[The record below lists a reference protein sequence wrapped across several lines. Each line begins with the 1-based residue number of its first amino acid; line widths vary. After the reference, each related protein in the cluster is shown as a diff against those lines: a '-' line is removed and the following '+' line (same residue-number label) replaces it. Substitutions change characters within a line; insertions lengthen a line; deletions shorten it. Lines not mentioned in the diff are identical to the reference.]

1 MNLQTF
7 DRWYMAVVRRLHLVI
22 PFAAFFPLLCQ
33 IIEQGVGGET
43 AAAMEEKL
51 LPAFFLKLFLIL
63 PAGFLSDPS

>member
-43 AAAMEEKL
+43 AAAMEL
-51 LPAFFLKLFLIL
+51 MM
-63 PAGFLSDPS
+63 GRMV